1 MADFLDI
8 TISVDR
14 LNQRQKHRD
23 NPLINENDPLDP
35 EAYYRVT
42 ICIPF
47 IDSFISQ
54 LNDRFLDHRNV
65 FYG

>member
-14 LNQRQKHRD
+14 LNKRQKHRD
-23 NPLINENDPLDP
+23 NPLTNENGPLDP

-54 LNDRFLDHRNV
+54 LNNRFLDHRNI

>member
-1 MADFLDI
+1 MADLLDI

-14 LNQRQKHRD
+14 LNKRQKHRD
-23 NPLINENDPLDP
+23 NPLLNDNVSLSP

-54 LNDRFLDHRNV
+54 LIDRFLKHRNI
-65 FYG
+65 FHG